1 MPCPSTSCRQH
12 SAAEPDLRDRIWHR
26 VHQPAASLRVVEAAG
41 KLAVVVSEITSVG
54 QVFEAER
61 RRLFSLAYRLL
72 GSACDAEDVLQTAFE
87 RWIAAG
93 ATVAQPRAWL
103 TTVVTNLCM
112 KQLGSAR
119 RRREVSGT
127 WLPEP
132 VVTSGGELGPLET
145 AEQRD
150 SVSFGV
156 LILLE
161 KLSPAERAVFV
172 LREAFGYAY
181 AELAQVLGRSE
192 ASCRQLHRRA
202 VQRLGMPGPS
212 RRFQPDAEQW
222 RELTERFLAAAA
234 DGHVLSLE
242 RLLADNV
249 VYVGDGDGSGLP
261 VAGKPV
267 AGRSRV
273 ARLFA
278 RGFRRYAADP
288 LFAAA
293 HLSVAEVNGELAVLA
308 RSRGRLVMVLI
319 LESDG
324 STVTALWLVTAPR
337 KLAHAGRWVEQARPA
352 ELGWPRK
359 ASQPRDS

>member
-1 MPCPSTSCRQH
+1 MMS
-12 SAAEPDLRDRIWHR
+12 D
-26 VHQPAASLRVVEAAG
+26 
-41 KLAVVVSEITSVG
+41 ITSVG

-72 GSACDAEDVLQTAFE
+72 GSASDAEDVLQTAFE
-87 RWIAAG
+87 RWMAAES
-93 ATVAQPRAWL
+93 TVAEPRAWL
-103 TTVVTNLCM
+103 TTVVTNLCL
-112 KQLGSAR
+112 KELGSAR
-119 RRREVSGT
+119 RRIEVSGT

-150 SVSFGV
+150 SVSFGT

-161 KLSPAERAVFV
+161 QLSPAERAVFV
-172 LREAFGYAY
+172 LREAFGYGY
-181 AELAQVLGRSE
+181 PELSQVLGRTE

-212 RRFQPDAEQW
+212 RRFQPDAVQW
-222 RELTERFLAAAA
+222 RELTARFFAAAA
-234 DGHVLSLE
+234 HGDVRGLE
-242 RLLADNV
+242 QLLADDV

-261 VAGKPV
+261 VARKPV
-267 AGRSRV
+267 AGRPRV

-278 RGFRRYAADP
+278 RGFRRYAAAP

-293 HLSVAEVNGELAVLA
+293 QLAVAEVNGQLAVLS
-308 RSRGRLVMVLI
+308 RSSGGGLVMVLI

-324 STVTALWLVTAPR
+324 SAVTSLWMVTAPR
-337 KLAHAGRWVEQARPA
+337 KLDHAARWVEEARPA
-352 ELGWPRK
+352 ELGWPRT
-359 ASQPRDS
+359 AFQPRDI

>member
-1 MPCPSTSCRQH
+1 MPT
-12 SAAEPDLRDRIWHR
+12 W
-26 VHQPAASLRVVEAAG
+26 
-41 KLAVVVSEITSVG
+41 LAVVTAEVANVG

-72 GSACDAEDVLQTAFE
+72 GSASDAEDVLQTAFE
-87 RWIAAG
+87 RWIAAD
-93 ATVAQPRAWL
+93 TIVAAPGAWL

-150 SVSFGV
+150 LVSFGV

-161 KLSPAERAVFV
+161 RLSPAERAVFV
-172 LREAFGYAY
+172 LREAFGYGY
-181 AELAQVLGRSE
+181 GELAQVLGRSE

-202 VQRLGMPGPS
+202 VQRLGMPSPS
-212 RRFQPDAEQW
+212 RRFQPDAGQW
-222 RELTERFLAAAA
+222 RELTERFFAAAA
-234 DGHVLSLE
+234 DGDVLSLE
-242 RLLADNV
+242 RMLAADV
-249 VYVGDGDGSGLP
+249 VYVGDGAGSGLP
-261 VAGKPV
+261 VARKPV
-267 AGRSRV
+267 VGRPRV
-273 ARLFA
+273 AKLFG

-288 LFAAA
+288 RFEEPHHWL
-293 HLSVAEVNGELAVLA
+293 AEVNGEFAVLVQG
-308 RSRGRLVMVLI
+308 RGHLVMVLI

-324 STVTALWLVTAPR
+324 SKVTALWSVTAPR
-337 KLAHAGRWVEQARPA
+337 KLSHVARWAEQANPA
-352 ELGWPRK
+352 EFAWPRQH
-359 ASQPRDS
+359 AQPHDS

>member
-1 MPCPSTSCRQH
+1 
-12 SAAEPDLRDRIWHR
+12 LR
-26 VHQPAASLRVVEAAG
+26 AVEAAG
-41 KLAVVVSEITSVG
+41 KLAVVVSEMTSVG

-61 RRLFSLAYRLL
+61 RRLFALAYRLL

-93 ATVAQPRAWL
+93 AKVADPRAWL
-103 TTVVTNLCM
+103 TTVVTNLCL

-119 RRREVSGT
+119 RHHEVSGT

-150 SVSFGV
+150 LVSFGM

-161 KLSPAERAVFV
+161 KLSPAERGVFV
-172 LREAFGYAY
+172 LREAFGYGY

-192 ASCRQLHRRA
+192 ASCRQLHHRA
-202 VQRLGMPGPS
+202 VQRLGMAGPA
-212 RRFQPDAEQW
+212 RRTQPDAGQW
-222 RELTERFLAAAA
+222 RELTARFLAAAA
-234 DGHVLSLE
+234 DGDVVSLE
-242 RLLADNV
+242 QLLADDV

-261 VAGKPV
+261 VARKPV

-273 ARLFA
+273 AQLFA
-278 RGFRRYAADP
+278 RGFRRYAADAR
-288 LFAAA
+288 FAAA
-293 HLSVAEVNGELAVLA
+293 KLSVAEVNGNLAVLS

-319 LESDG
+319 LESDA
-324 STVTALWLVTAPR
+324 SAVTALWMVTAPR
-337 KLAHAGRWVEQARPA
+337 KLAHAARWVEQAGSA

-359 ASQPRDS
+359 AAQPRDS

>member
-1 MPCPSTSCRQH
+1 
-12 SAAEPDLRDRIWHR
+12 
-26 VHQPAASLRVVEAAG
+26 LRVVEAAG
-41 KLAVVVSEITSVG
+41 KLAAVGSEITSVG
-54 QVFEAER
+54 QMFEAER

-93 ATVAQPRAWL
+93 ATVAEPRPWL
-103 TTVVTNLCM
+103 TTVVTNLCL
-112 KQLGSAR
+112 KELGSAR
-119 RRREVSGT
+119 RRREVSGA

-132 VVTSGGELGPLET
+132 VMTSSGELGPLET

-150 SVSFGV
+150 LVSFGV

-161 KLSPAERAVFV
+161 KLSPGERAVFV

-202 VQRLGMPGPS
+202 AQRLGMPGSS
-212 RRFQPDAEQW
+212 RRFRPDAGQW
-222 RELTERFLAAAA
+222 QQLTERFLAAAA
-234 DGHVLSLE
+234 HGDVPGLE
-242 RLLADNV
+242 QLLAEDV

-261 VAGKPV
+261 VAGRPV

-273 ARLFA
+273 AQLFG
-278 RGFRRYAADP
+278 RGFRRFAADP
-288 LFAAA
+288 RFAAA
-293 HLSVAEVNGELAVLA
+293 QLSVAEVNGELAVLGQ
-308 RSRGRLVMVLI
+308 SRGRLVMTLL

-324 STVTALWLVTAPR
+324 STITALWLVTAPR
-337 KLAHAGRWVEQARPA
+337 KLAHAAVWVEHARPA

-359 ASQPRDS
+359 GSQPRDS